1 MQRSHRRVPCRAQEE
16 ETGAGK
22 ATHEELKMSALHT
35 TSSRHPRGKSALPPV
50 ASPAASA
57 TPGIIAEMASL
68 VATELPIDPAAKWLM
83 IAEAAYYCAE
93 KRGFEPGHEL
103 EDWLEAEARIEGS
116 TSR

>member
-1 MQRSHRRVPCRAQEE
+1 M
-16 ETGAGK
+16 
-22 ATHEELKMSALHT
+22 
-35 TSSRHPRGKSALPPV
+35 
-50 ASPAASA
+50 ASP
-57 TPGIIAEMASL
+57 
-68 VATELPIDPAAKWLM
+68 VATELPIDPAAKRLM